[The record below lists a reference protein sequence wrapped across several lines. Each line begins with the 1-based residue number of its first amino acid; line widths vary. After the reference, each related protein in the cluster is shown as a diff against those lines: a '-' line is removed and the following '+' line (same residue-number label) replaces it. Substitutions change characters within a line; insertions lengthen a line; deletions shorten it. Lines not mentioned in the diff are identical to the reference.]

1 MVDVKADQHHAPETV
16 ATVAGMARRIFARYR
31 VEFSEA
37 RRAGGWS
44 NLTWLGGGLALRIS
58 AEAGALYLLREAR
71 LAALLPPSSQPGAAP
86 AAEPKGRGQAQN
98 TKAAQAKRKAEAAAR
113 REAILAKR
121 EATAARKEKPRTP
134 RSDKGVKRG
143 PCAKT

>member
-1 MVDVKADQHHAPETV
+1 MLNRVYSDVGARHLPDGQTAAEFVRNSLDQ
-16 ATVAGMARRIFARYR
+16 
-31 VEFSEA
+31 
-37 RRAGGWS
+37 
-44 NLTWLGGGLALRIS
+44 LALGKDLQRIKLS
-58 AEAGALYLLREAR
+58 SRHET
-71 LAALLPPSSQPGAAP
+71 LLPPSSQPGAAP

-98 TKAAQAKRKAEAAAR
+98 TKAAQAKRKAEAAAK

-143 PCAKT
+143 PHAKT